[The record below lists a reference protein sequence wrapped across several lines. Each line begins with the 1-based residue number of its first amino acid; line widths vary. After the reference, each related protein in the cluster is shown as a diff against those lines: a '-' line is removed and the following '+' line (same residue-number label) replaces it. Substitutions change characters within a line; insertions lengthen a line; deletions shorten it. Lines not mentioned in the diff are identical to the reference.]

1 MKKITVAIR
10 YRNNRIIVFGLLLIA
25 ALIGITYA
33 LTRYVDTNYHE
44 LKYSPS
50 EEAYLVATIGESF
63 GFEDSASSGILYET
77 SAHTPN
83 GDLTVVSLAG
93 TDYYGLFQNDALVET
108 GVY

>member
-10 YRNNRIIVFGLLLIA
+10 YRKNRILIFVLFLVA
-25 ALIGITYA
+25 ALIGVTYA
-33 LTRYVDTNYHE
+33 LTRYVDANYHE

-50 EEAYLVATIGESF
+50 EKAYLVATIGESF
-63 GFEDSASSGILYET
+63 GFENSASSGIVYET
-77 SAHTPN
+77 SSHTPH